1 MTTIEKCLTF
11 VETLRQREIFMVT
24 SDEDKLEGLIGMLE
38 NIRKEGTIET
48 AASVK
53 KLDAYKTHFREAE
66 KALTGRLSSLGN
78 YLNLSPHME
87 NVLAQG
93 KEIPIPE
100 YYGTLRALVN
110 TVGLKYACPVYS

>member
-1 MTTIEKCLTF
+1 
-11 VETLRQREIFMVT
+11 
-24 SDEDKLEGLIGMLE
+24 
-38 NIRKEGTIET
+38 
-48 AASVK
+48 
-53 KLDAYKTHFREAE
+53 
-66 KALTGRLSSLGN
+66 
-78 YLNLSPHME
+78 ME